1 MSPPDRE
8 EMRVDRNRPF
18 VPAIERIAR
27 YLRTPPVDLAEAA
40 RTLGIEL
47 SERPLPERVSGKI
60 QRTGDGYRIIVNASH
75 DRMRRRF
82 TLAHELAHYL
92 LHRDLIR
99 DEVVDDD
106 RYRSAALPE
115 ALEVQANRFA
125 ADLLMPSTLVGDLVA
140 SGLGDLDEI
149 ARRFDVSRAVA
160 DRRLREL
167 RLSEPA

>member
-1 MSPPDRE
+1 
-8 EMRVDRNRPF
+8 VDRNRPF

-27 YLRTPPVDLAEAA
+27 YLRTPPVDLAGAA

-47 SERPLPERVSGKI
+47 IERRLPDRVSGKI
-60 QRTGDGYRIIVNASH
+60 QRAGDGYRIVVNAAH

-92 LHRDLIR
+92 LHRDLVR

-106 RYRSAALPE
+106 RYRSGALPE
-115 ALEVQANRFA
+115 ELEVQASRFA
-125 ADLLMPSTLVGDLVA
+125 ADLLMPSPLVA
-140 SGLGDLDEI
+140 ELAASGPVDPDVI

-160 DRRLREL
+160 ATRLREL
-167 RLSEPA
+167 RISEPA